1 VGLLPRRYTLPKVC
15 RVDRRAKISKMDGGI
30 SMDVIKESIDKLNR
44 ALDRMYELT
53 EEPIR
58 IDDICEEL
66 DDISEIVNSAK
77 VSLMLL
83 NESKVSD
90 ELK

>member
-1 VGLLPRRYTLPKVC
+1 MKSTSC
-15 RVDRRAKISKMDGGI
+15 ENGGI
-30 SMDVIKESIDKLNR
+30 TMNDVIKESIDKLNR
-44 ALDRMYELT
+44 AEKRIYDVT

-66 DDISEIVNSAK
+66 DYICDIINSAK

-83 NESKVSD
+83 NESRASD

>member
-1 VGLLPRRYTLPKVC
+1 
-15 RVDRRAKISKMDGGI
+15 MDGGI

>member
-1 VGLLPRRYTLPKVC
+1 
-15 RVDRRAKISKMDGGI
+15 MDGGI
-30 SMDVIKESIDKLNR
+30 KMNDVIKESIDKLNR
-44 ALDRMYELT
+44 VEKRIYDVT

-66 DDISEIVNSAK
+66 DYICDIINSAK

>member
-1 VGLLPRRYTLPKVC
+1 
-15 RVDRRAKISKMDGGI
+15 MN
-30 SMDVIKESIDKLNR
+30 DVIKESINKLDR
-44 ALDRMYELT
+44 ALRRIYELT

>member
-1 VGLLPRRYTLPKVC
+1 MNNT
-15 RVDRRAKISKMDGGI
+15 
-30 SMDVIKESIDKLNR
+30 IKESIDKLDR
-44 ALDRMYELT
+44 ALRRMYELT

-66 DDISEIVNSAK
+66 DYISDIINSAK

-83 NESKVSD
+83 NESRASD